1 MKKFDLRTPIIYVL
15 TFIILILLIVM
26 KKMDDE
32 KKEKMLEEKMVVVE
46 KKRKEK
52 EELDVT
58 FPQKPEPGIKGIIG
72 LVIDD
77 FGYRNDEISDGFLEL
92 DARLTYA
99 VIPGHRH
106 STSFGQ
112 KAVESGYEVI
122 VHMPMEN
129 TGKTYGEEEFVL
141 MTAMDSET
149 IQRRINNA
157 IKDIPNAIGMN
168 NHQGSKAT
176 SDSKTMT
183 VLASVLKDRG
193 KYFIDSRTSPLTIG
207 EKTMISF
214 GVPTARRNIFLDNNN
229 DLDKIEEQM
238 NKLANSAKKN
248 GVAVGLGHARKNT
261 LSVIEKVV
269 PNLLDKG
276 FVFQFASQIVK

>member
-1 MKKFDLRTPIIYVL
+1 MKKSLNIQNLTIVTLIIIIIVLGASNFAALRKLDLL
-15 TFIILILLIVM
+15 TRGSEIKNQERIEAVEEIDQDTLGVIV
-26 KKMDDE
+26 
-32 KKEKMLEEKMVVVE
+32 
-46 KKRKEK
+46 
-52 EELDVT
+52 
-58 FPQKPEPGIKGIIG
+58 

-77 FGYRNDEISDGFLEL
+77 FGYRNDNISDGFLNL
-92 DARLTYA
+92 SIPITCAI
-99 VIPGHRH
+99 IPGHTA
-106 STSFGQ
+106 SKKFAE
-112 KAVESGYEVI
+112 KAVSYGKEVI
-122 VHMPMEN
+122 IHMPMESEN
-129 TGKTYGEEEFVL
+129 YSPGEDEYKL
-141 MTAMDSET
+141 LTSMTSELLENKL
-149 IQRRINNA
+149 IQA
-157 IKDIPNAIGMN
+157 FESLPEAIGMN

-193 KYFIDSRTSPLTIG
+193 KYFIDSRTSSLTIG

-269 PNLLDKG
+269 PDLLDKG
-276 FVFQFASQIVK
+276 FVFQFASQVVK

>member
-1 MKKFDLRTPIIYVL
+1 MKKSLNIQNLTIVTLIIIIIVLGASNFAALRKLDLL
-15 TFIILILLIVM
+15 TRGSEIKNQEKIEVFESIDQDTLGVIV
-26 KKMDDE
+26 
-32 KKEKMLEEKMVVVE
+32 
-46 KKRKEK
+46 
-52 EELDVT
+52 
-58 FPQKPEPGIKGIIG
+58 

-77 FGYRNDEISDGFLEL
+77 FGYRNDNISDGFLNL
-92 DARLTYA
+92 SIPITCAI
-99 VIPGHRH
+99 IPGHIA
-106 STSFGQ
+106 SKKFAK
-112 KAVESGYEVI
+112 KAVSYGKEVI
-122 VHMPMEN
+122 IHMPMESEN
-129 TGKTYGEEEFVL
+129 YTPGEDEYKL
-141 MTAMDSET
+141 LTSMTSELLET
-149 IQRRINNA
+149 KLIQA
-157 IKDIPNAIGMN
+157 FESLPEAIGMN

-193 KYFIDSRTSPLTIG
+193 KYFIDSRTSSMTIG

-214 GVPTARRNIFLDNNN
+214 GVPTTRRNIFLDNNN

-269 PNLLDKG
+269 PDLLEKG
-276 FVFQFASQIVK
+276 FVFQFASQVVK

>member
-1 MKKFDLRTPIIYVL
+1 MKKSLNIQNLTIVTLIIIIIVLGASNFAALRKLDLLTRGSEIKNQERTETVKDIDQDTLGV
-15 TFIILILLIVM
+15 IV
-26 KKMDDE
+26 
-32 KKEKMLEEKMVVVE
+32 
-46 KKRKEK
+46 
-52 EELDVT
+52 
-58 FPQKPEPGIKGIIG
+58 

-77 FGYRNDEISDGFLEL
+77 FGYRNDNISDGFLNL
-92 DARLTYA
+92 NIPITCAI
-99 VIPGHRH
+99 IPGHTA
-106 STSFGQ
+106 SKKFAE
-112 KAVESGYEVI
+112 KAVSYGKEVI
-122 VHMPMEN
+122 IHMPMESEN
-129 TGKTYGEEEFVL
+129 YSPGEDEYKL
-141 MTAMDSET
+141 LTSMTSELLENKL
-149 IQRRINNA
+149 IQA
-157 IKDIPNAIGMN
+157 FESLPEAIGMN

-193 KYFIDSRTSPLTIG
+193 KYFIDSRTSSLTIG

-229 DLDKIEEQM
+229 DLDRIEEQM

-269 PNLLDKG
+269 PDLLDKG
-276 FVFQFASQIVK
+276 FVFQFASQVVK

>member
-1 MKKFDLRTPIIYVL
+1 MKKSLNIQNLTIVTLIIIIIVLGASNFAALRKLDLLTRGSEIKNQERTEAVKDIDQDTLGV
-15 TFIILILLIVM
+15 IV
-26 KKMDDE
+26 
-32 KKEKMLEEKMVVVE
+32 
-46 KKRKEK
+46 
-52 EELDVT
+52 
-58 FPQKPEPGIKGIIG
+58 

-77 FGYRNDEISDGFLEL
+77 FGYRNDNISDGFLNL
-92 DARLTYA
+92 SIPITCAI
-99 VIPGHRH
+99 IPGHTA
-106 STSFGQ
+106 SKKFAE
-112 KAVESGYEVI
+112 KAVSYGKEVI
-122 VHMPMEN
+122 IHMPMESEN
-129 TGKTYGEEEFVL
+129 YSPGEDEYKL
-141 MTAMDSET
+141 LTSMTSELLENKL
-149 IQRRINNA
+149 IQA
-157 IKDIPNAIGMN
+157 FESLPEAIGMN

-193 KYFIDSRTSPLTIG
+193 KYFIDSRTSSLTIG

-229 DLDKIEEQM
+229 NLDKIEEQM

-276 FVFQFASQIVK
+276 FVFQFASQVVK

>member
-1 MKKFDLRTPIIYVL
+1 MKKSLNIQNLTIVTLIIIIIVLGASNFAALRKLDLL
-15 TFIILILLIVM
+15 TRGSEIKNQEKTEVFESIDQDTLGVIV
-26 KKMDDE
+26 
-32 KKEKMLEEKMVVVE
+32 
-46 KKRKEK
+46 
-52 EELDVT
+52 
-58 FPQKPEPGIKGIIG
+58 

-77 FGYRNDEISDGFLEL
+77 FGYRNDNISDGFLNL
-92 DARLTYA
+92 SIPITCAI
-99 VIPGHRH
+99 IPGHTA
-106 STSFGQ
+106 SKKFAE
-112 KAVESGYEVI
+112 KAISYGKEVI
-122 VHMPMEN
+122 IHMPMESEN
-129 TGKTYGEEEFVL
+129 YSPGEDEYKL
-141 MTAMDSET
+141 LTSMTSELLENKL
-149 IQRRINNA
+149 IQA
-157 IKDIPNAIGMN
+157 FESLPEAIGMN

-193 KYFIDSRTSPLTIG
+193 KYFIDSRTSSLTIG

-269 PNLLDKG
+269 PDLLDKG
-276 FVFQFASQIVK
+276 FVFQFASQVVK

>member
-1 MKKFDLRTPIIYVL
+1 MKKSLNIQNLTIVTLIIIIIVLGASNFAALRKLDLL
-15 TFIILILLIVM
+15 TRGSEIKNQEKTEVFESIDQDTLGVIV
-26 KKMDDE
+26 
-32 KKEKMLEEKMVVVE
+32 
-46 KKRKEK
+46 
-52 EELDVT
+52 
-58 FPQKPEPGIKGIIG
+58 

-77 FGYRNDEISDGFLEL
+77 FGYRNDNISDGFLNL
-92 DARLTYA
+92 SIPITCAI
-99 VIPGHRH
+99 IPGHTA
-106 STSFGQ
+106 SKKFAE
-112 KAVESGYEVI
+112 KAVSYGKEVI
-122 VHMPMEN
+122 IHMPMESEN
-129 TGKTYGEEEFVL
+129 YSPGEDEYKL
-141 MTAMDSET
+141 LTSMTSELLENKL
-149 IQRRINNA
+149 IQA
-157 IKDIPNAIGMN
+157 FESLPEAIGMN

-193 KYFIDSRTSPLTIG
+193 KYFIDSRTSSLTIG

-269 PNLLDKG
+269 PDLLDKG
-276 FVFQFASQIVK
+276 FVFQFASQVVK

>member
-1 MKKFDLRTPIIYVL
+1 MKKSLNIQNLTIVTLIIIIIVLGASNFAALRKLDLLTRGSEIKNQERTETVKDIDQDTLGV
-15 TFIILILLIVM
+15 IV
-26 KKMDDE
+26 
-32 KKEKMLEEKMVVVE
+32 
-46 KKRKEK
+46 
-52 EELDVT
+52 
-58 FPQKPEPGIKGIIG
+58 

-77 FGYRNDEISDGFLEL
+77 FGYRNDNISDGFLNL
-92 DARLTYA
+92 SIPITCAI
-99 VIPGHRH
+99 IPGHTA
-106 STSFGQ
+106 SKKFAE
-112 KAVESGYEVI
+112 KAVSYGKEVI
-122 VHMPMEN
+122 IHMPMESEN
-129 TGKTYGEEEFVL
+129 YSPGEDEYKL
-141 MTAMDSET
+141 LTSMTSELLENKL
-149 IQRRINNA
+149 IQA
-157 IKDIPNAIGMN
+157 FESLPEAIGMN

-193 KYFIDSRTSPLTIG
+193 KYFIDSRTSSLTIG

-261 LSVIEKVV
+261 LSVIRNVV
-269 PNLLDKG
+269 PGLLEKG
-276 FVFQFASQIVK
+276 FVFQFASQVVK

>member
-1 MKKFDLRTPIIYVL
+1 MNKSLNIQNLTIVTLIIIIIVLGASNFAALRKLDLLTRGSEIKNQKRTEAV
-15 TFIILILLIVM
+15 
-26 KKMDDE
+26 
-32 KKEKMLEEKMVVVE
+32 
-46 KKRKEK
+46 
-52 EELDVT
+52 
-58 FPQKPEPGIKGIIG
+58 KGIDQDTLGVIV

-77 FGYRNDEISDGFLEL
+77 FGYRNDNISDGFLNL
-92 DARLTYA
+92 SIPITCAI
-99 VIPGHRH
+99 IPGHTA
-106 STSFGQ
+106 SKKFAE
-112 KAVESGYEVI
+112 KAVSYGKEVI
-122 VHMPMEN
+122 IHMPMESEN
-129 TGKTYGEEEFVL
+129 YSPGEDEYKL
-141 MTAMDSET
+141 LTSMTSELLENKL
-149 IQRRINNA
+149 IQA
-157 IKDIPNAIGMN
+157 FESLPEAIGMN

-193 KYFIDSRTSPLTIG
+193 KYFIDSRTSSLTIG

-229 DLDKIEEQM
+229 DLDRIEEQM

-269 PNLLDKG
+269 PGLLDKG
-276 FVFQFASQIVK
+276 FVFQFASQVVK

>member
-1 MKKFDLRTPIIYVL
+1 MKKSLNIQNLTIVTLIIIIIVLGASNFAALRKLDLLTRSSEIKNQERTEAVKDIDQDTLGV
-15 TFIILILLIVM
+15 IV
-26 KKMDDE
+26 
-32 KKEKMLEEKMVVVE
+32 
-46 KKRKEK
+46 
-52 EELDVT
+52 
-58 FPQKPEPGIKGIIG
+58 

-77 FGYRNDEISDGFLEL
+77 FGYRNDNISDGFLNL
-92 DARLTYA
+92 SIPITCAI
-99 VIPGHRH
+99 IPGHTA
-106 STSFGQ
+106 SKKFAE
-112 KAVESGYEVI
+112 KAVSYGKEVI
-122 VHMPMEN
+122 IHMPMESEN
-129 TGKTYGEEEFVL
+129 YSPGEDEYKL
-141 MTAMDSET
+141 LTSMTSELLENKL
-149 IQRRINNA
+149 IQA
-157 IKDIPNAIGMN
+157 FESLPEAIGMN

-193 KYFIDSRTSPLTIG
+193 KYFIDSRTSSLTIG

-229 DLDKIEEQM
+229 DLDRIEEQM

-269 PNLLDKG
+269 PDLLDKG
-276 FVFQFASQIVK
+276 FVFQFASQVVK

>member
-1 MKKFDLRTPIIYVL
+1 MKKSLNIQNLTIVTLIIIIIVLGASNFAALRKLDLLTRDSEIKNQERTEAVKDIDQDTLGV
-15 TFIILILLIVM
+15 IV
-26 KKMDDE
+26 
-32 KKEKMLEEKMVVVE
+32 
-46 KKRKEK
+46 
-52 EELDVT
+52 
-58 FPQKPEPGIKGIIG
+58 

-77 FGYRNDEISDGFLEL
+77 FGYRNDNISDGFLNL
-92 DARLTYA
+92 SIPITCAI
-99 VIPGHRH
+99 IPGHTA
-106 STSFGQ
+106 SKKFAE
-112 KAVESGYEVI
+112 KAVSYGKEVI
-122 VHMPMEN
+122 IHMPMESEN
-129 TGKTYGEEEFVL
+129 YSPGEDEYKL
-141 MTAMDSET
+141 LTSMTSELLENKL
-149 IQRRINNA
+149 IQA
-157 IKDIPNAIGMN
+157 FESLPEAIGMN

-193 KYFIDSRTSPLTIG
+193 KYFIDSRTSSLTIG

-229 DLDKIEEQM
+229 DLDRIEEQM

-269 PNLLDKG
+269 PDLLDKG
-276 FVFQFASQIVK
+276 FVFQFASQVVK

>member
-1 MKKFDLRTPIIYVL
+1 MKRSLNIQNLTIVTLIIIIIVLGASNFAALRKLDLLTRGSEIKNQERTEAVKDIDQDTLGV
-15 TFIILILLIVM
+15 IV
-26 KKMDDE
+26 
-32 KKEKMLEEKMVVVE
+32 
-46 KKRKEK
+46 
-52 EELDVT
+52 
-58 FPQKPEPGIKGIIG
+58 

-77 FGYRNDEISDGFLEL
+77 FGYRNDNISDGFLNL
-92 DARLTYA
+92 SIPITCAI
-99 VIPGHRH
+99 IPGHTA
-106 STSFGQ
+106 SKKFAE
-112 KAVESGYEVI
+112 KAVSYGKEVI
-122 VHMPMEN
+122 IHMPMESEN
-129 TGKTYGEEEFVL
+129 YSPGEDEYKL
-141 MTAMDSET
+141 LTSMTSELLENKL
-149 IQRRINNA
+149 IQA
-157 IKDIPNAIGMN
+157 FESLPEAIGMN

-193 KYFIDSRTSPLTIG
+193 KYFIDSRTSSLTIG

-229 DLDKIEEQM
+229 DLDRIEEQM

-269 PNLLDKG
+269 PDLLDKG
-276 FVFQFASQIVK
+276 FVFQFASQVVK

>member
-1 MKKFDLRTPIIYVL
+1 MKKSLNIQNLTIVTLIIIIIVLGASNFAALRKLDLLTRGSEIKNQERTETVKDIDQDTLGV
-15 TFIILILLIVM
+15 IV
-26 KKMDDE
+26 
-32 KKEKMLEEKMVVVE
+32 
-46 KKRKEK
+46 
-52 EELDVT
+52 
-58 FPQKPEPGIKGIIG
+58 

-77 FGYRNDEISDGFLEL
+77 FGYRNDNISDGFLNL
-92 DARLTYA
+92 SIPITCAI
-99 VIPGHRH
+99 IPGHTA
-106 STSFGQ
+106 SKKFAE
-112 KAVESGYEVI
+112 KAVSYGKEVI
-122 VHMPMEN
+122 IHMPMESEN
-129 TGKTYGEEEFVL
+129 YSPGEDEYKL
-141 MTAMDSET
+141 LTSMTSELLENKL
-149 IQRRINNA
+149 IQA
-157 IKDIPNAIGMN
+157 FESLPEAIGMN

-193 KYFIDSRTSPLTIG
+193 KYFIDSRTSSLTIG

-229 DLDKIEEQM
+229 DLVKIEEQM

-269 PNLLDKG
+269 PDLLDKG
-276 FVFQFASQIVK
+276 FVFQFASQVVK

>member
-1 MKKFDLRTPIIYVL
+1 MKKSLNIQNLTIVTLIIIIIVLGASNFAALRKLDLLTRGSEIKNQERTETVKDIDQDTLGV
-15 TFIILILLIVM
+15 IV
-26 KKMDDE
+26 
-32 KKEKMLEEKMVVVE
+32 
-46 KKRKEK
+46 
-52 EELDVT
+52 
-58 FPQKPEPGIKGIIG
+58 

-77 FGYRNDEISDGFLEL
+77 FGYRNDNISDGFLNL
-92 DARLTYA
+92 SIPITCAI
-99 VIPGHRH
+99 IPGHTA
-106 STSFGQ
+106 SKKFAE
-112 KAVESGYEVI
+112 KAVSYGKEVI
-122 VHMPMEN
+122 IHMPMESEN
-129 TGKTYGEEEFVL
+129 YSPGEDEYKL
-141 MTAMDSET
+141 LTSMTSELLENKL
-149 IQRRINNA
+149 IQA
-157 IKDIPNAIGMN
+157 FESLPEAIGMN

-193 KYFIDSRTSPLTIG
+193 KYFIDSRTSSLTIG

-269 PNLLDKG
+269 PHLLDKG
-276 FVFQFASQIVK
+276 FVFQFASQVVK

>member
-1 MKKFDLRTPIIYVL
+1 MKKSLNIQNLTIVTLIIIIIVLGASNFAALRKLDLLTRGSEIKNQERTETVKDIDQDTLGV
-15 TFIILILLIVM
+15 IV
-26 KKMDDE
+26 
-32 KKEKMLEEKMVVVE
+32 
-46 KKRKEK
+46 
-52 EELDVT
+52 
-58 FPQKPEPGIKGIIG
+58 

-77 FGYRNDEISDGFLEL
+77 FGYRNDNISDGFLNL
-92 DARLTYA
+92 SIPITCAI
-99 VIPGHRH
+99 IPGHTA
-106 STSFGQ
+106 SKKFAE
-112 KAVESGYEVI
+112 KAVSYGKEVI
-122 VHMPMEN
+122 IHMPMESEN
-129 TGKTYGEEEFVL
+129 YSPGEDEYKL
-141 MTAMDSET
+141 LTSMTSELIENKL
-149 IQRRINNA
+149 IQA
-157 IKDIPNAIGMN
+157 FESLPEAIGMN

-193 KYFIDSRTSPLTIG
+193 KYFIDSRTSSLTIG

-229 DLDKIEEQM
+229 DLDRIEEQM

-269 PNLLDKG
+269 PDLLDKG
-276 FVFQFASQIVK
+276 FVFQFASQVVK

>member
-1 MKKFDLRTPIIYVL
+1 MTSE
-15 TFIILILLIVM
+15 LIENKLIQAF
-26 KKMDDE
+26 E
-32 KKEKMLEEKMVVVE
+32 SL
-46 KKRKEK
+46 
-52 EELDVT
+52 
-58 FPQKPEPGIKGIIG
+58 PE
-72 LVIDD
+72 
-77 FGYRNDEISDGFLEL
+77 
-92 DARLTYA
+92 
-99 VIPGHRH
+99 
-106 STSFGQ
+106 
-112 KAVESGYEVI
+112 
-122 VHMPMEN
+122 
-129 TGKTYGEEEFVL
+129 
-141 MTAMDSET
+141 
-149 IQRRINNA
+149 
-157 IKDIPNAIGMN
+157 AIGMN

-261 LSVIEKVV
+261 LTVIEKVV
-269 PNLLDKG
+269 PDLLDKG
-276 FVFQFASQIVK
+276 FVFQFASQVVK

>member
-1 MKKFDLRTPIIYVL
+1 MKKSLNIQNLTIVTLIIIIIVLGASNFAALRKLDLLTRGSEIKNQERTENVKDIDQDTLGV
-15 TFIILILLIVM
+15 IV
-26 KKMDDE
+26 
-32 KKEKMLEEKMVVVE
+32 
-46 KKRKEK
+46 
-52 EELDVT
+52 
-58 FPQKPEPGIKGIIG
+58 

-77 FGYRNDEISDGFLEL
+77 FGYRNDNISDGFLNL
-92 DARLTYA
+92 SIPITCAI
-99 VIPGHRH
+99 IPGHTA
-106 STSFGQ
+106 SKKFAE
-112 KAVESGYEVI
+112 KAVSYGKEVI
-122 VHMPMEN
+122 IHMPMESEN
-129 TGKTYGEEEFVL
+129 YSPGEDEYKL
-141 MTAMDSET
+141 LTSMTSELLENKL
-149 IQRRINNA
+149 IQA
-157 IKDIPNAIGMN
+157 FESLPEAIGMN

-193 KYFIDSRTSPLTIG
+193 KYFIDSRTSSLTIG

-229 DLDKIEEQM
+229 DLDRIEEQM

-269 PNLLDKG
+269 PDLLDKG
-276 FVFQFASQIVK
+276 FVFQLASQVVK

>member
-1 MKKFDLRTPIIYVL
+1 MKKSLNIQNLTIVTLIIIIIVLGASNFAALRKLDLL
-15 TFIILILLIVM
+15 TRGSVIKNQEKTETVKDIDQDTLGVIV
-26 KKMDDE
+26 
-32 KKEKMLEEKMVVVE
+32 
-46 KKRKEK
+46 
-52 EELDVT
+52 
-58 FPQKPEPGIKGIIG
+58 

-77 FGYRNDEISDGFLEL
+77 FGYRNDNISDRFLNL
-92 DARLTYA
+92 SIPITCAI
-99 VIPGHRH
+99 IPGHIA
-106 STSFGQ
+106 SKKFAK
-112 KAVESGYEVI
+112 KAVSYGKEVI
-122 VHMPMEN
+122 IHMPMESEN
-129 TGKTYGEEEFVL
+129 YSPGEDEYKL
-141 MTAMDSET
+141 LTSMTSELLENKL
-149 IQRRINNA
+149 IQA
-157 IKDIPNAIGMN
+157 FESLPEAIGMN

-193 KYFIDSRTSPLTIG
+193 KYFIDSRTSSLTIG

-269 PNLLDKG
+269 PDLLDKG
-276 FVFQFASQIVK
+276 FVFQFASQVVK